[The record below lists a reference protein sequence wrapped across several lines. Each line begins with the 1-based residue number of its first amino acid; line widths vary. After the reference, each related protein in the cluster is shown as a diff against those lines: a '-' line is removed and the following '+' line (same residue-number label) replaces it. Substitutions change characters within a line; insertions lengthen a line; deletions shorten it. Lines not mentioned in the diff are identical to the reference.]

1 MKLMVARHSASQ
13 NRFEPQR
20 AQKPRRA
27 SGDERYQARL
37 SDPVIES
44 FSRLAA
50 LAATKCRLERRH
62 WEQRPAHLVAHGTA
76 ETTSAVPRWFLL
88 GHA

>member
-1 MKLMVARHSASQ
+1 MKLMVARPSASQ

-37 SDPVIES
+37 SDPLIES

-50 LAATKCRLERRH
+50 LAATKCQLERRH
-62 WEQRPAHLVAHGTA
+62 WEQWQA
-76 ETTSAVPRWFLL
+76 TTELL
-88 GHA
+88 LWILSVHPMKSEY